1 MIDTLRLAQGQRL
14 IAISDVHGH
23 IRQLHALLDKV
34 RYCDADA
41 LVFVGDY
48 IERGAQSLPVLEF
61 VARLFAARPQNVRL
75 LLGNWEL
82 YILSAIEKGDCAL
95 LYKNRQRLLARAG
108 NTLYGE
114 MCARL
119 GLDADSE
126 AAMRAAHPKV
136 LEKFGALIRFFLERP
151 IVLDAGEMVFVHG
164 GLPHGDLAALDAS
177 HPYRYLKCDDFFQ
190 QETAFERTVVVGH
203 MPTVNAR
210 PHVQCALPYFDSR
223 RNIIGIDGG
232 CGVKHSGQLNALL
245 WRDGVFSCACVHDGA
260 LPAVRA
266 KSAQAESKNSLNVHY
281 FEPLRVLSQEGALAR
296 VQHEATGHVL
306 WVPAD
311 DIWQEE
317 GIDHTETTDYAL
329 GVEAGD
335 RLYVVRQTPRG
346 LLAQKNGVTGWYYGA
361 WEG

>member
-61 VARLFAARPQNVRL
+61 VAQLYARNPQNVRL

-119 GLDADSE
+119 GLNSDSE
-126 AAMRAAHPKV
+126 AAMRAAHPRV
-136 LEKFGALIRFFLERP
+136 MEKFGALIRFFLERP
-151 IVLDAGEMVFVHG
+151 IVLDAGAMVFVHG
-164 GLPHGDLAALDAS
+164 GLPHGDLAALNFS
-177 HPYRYLKCDDFFQ
+177 HPYQYLKRDDFFQ
-190 QETAFERTVVVGH
+190 QETVFERPVVVGH

-210 PHVQCALPYFDSR
+210 PGVPCALPYFNPR
-223 RNIIGIDGG
+223 RNVIGIDGG
-232 CGVKHSGQLNALL
+232 CGVKRNGQLNALL
-245 WRDGVFSCACVHDGA
+245 WRDGVFSCACVYGA

-266 KSAQAESKNSLNVHY
+266 KSAQAESADSLNVHY
-281 FEPLRVLSQEGALAR
+281 FEPVRVLSQEGALAR

-317 GIDHTETTDYAL
+317 GIAHTETTDYAL

-361 WEG
+361 WEA

>member
-23 IRQLHALLDKV
+23 IQLLHALLDQV
-34 RYCDADA
+34 RYCEDDA
-41 LVFVGDY
+41 LVFLGDY
-48 IERGAQSLPVLEF
+48 IERGAHSLPVLEF

-164 GLPHGDLAALDAS
+164 GLPHGDLAALDPD
-177 HPYRYLKCDDFFQ
+177 HPYRCMKFDDFLWQDSVF
-190 QETAFERTVVVGH
+190 ARPVVFGH
-203 MPTVNAR
+203 MPVVNGR
-210 PHVQCALPYFDSR
+210 RHVPCALPYFDAR
-223 RNIIGIDGG
+223 RNVIGIDGG
-232 CGVKHSGQLNALL
+232 CGVKHEGQLNALL
-245 WRDGVFSCACVHDGA
+245 WRDGVFSCDCVSGD
-260 LPAVRA
+260 LPVVRA

-296 VQHEATGHVL
+296 VRHEATARVL
-306 WVPAD
+306 WAATD
-311 DIWQEE
+311 GIWQED
-317 GIDHTETTDYAL
+317 GRDHTETTDFAL
-329 GVEAGD
+329 GVEVGD
-335 RLYVVRQTPRG
+335 LLQVVRQTPRG

-361 WEG
+361 WEA

>member
-164 GLPHGDLAALDAS
+164 GLPHGDLAALDPD
-177 HPYRYLKCDDFFQ
+177 HPYRCMKFDDFLWQDSVF
-190 QETAFERTVVVGH
+190 ARPVVFGH
-203 MPTVNAR
+203 MPVVNGR
-210 PHVQCALPYFDSR
+210 RHVPCALPYFDAR
-223 RNIIGIDGG
+223 RNVIGIDGG
-232 CGVKHSGQLNALL
+232 CGVKHEGQLNALL
-245 WRDGVFSCACVHDGA
+245 WRDGVFSCDCVSGD
-260 LPAVRA
+260 LPVVRA

-296 VQHEATGHVL
+296 VRHEATGRVL
-306 WVPAD
+306 WAATD
-311 DIWQEE
+311 GIWQED
-317 GIDHTETTDYAL
+317 GRDHTETTDFAL

-335 RLYVVRQTPRG
+335 QLYVVRQTPRG

>member
-23 IRQLHALLDKV
+23 IQLLHALLDQV
-34 RYCDADA
+34 RYCEDDA
-41 LVFVGDY
+41 LVFLGDY
-48 IERGAQSLPVLEF
+48 IERGAHSLPVLEF

-136 LEKFGALIRFFLERP
+136 MEKFGALIRFFLERP

-164 GLPHGDLAALDAS
+164 GLPHGDLAALDPD
-177 HPYRYLKCDDFFQ
+177 HPYRCMKFDDFLWQDSVF
-190 QETAFERTVVVGH
+190 ARPVVFGH
-203 MPTVNAR
+203 MPVVNGR
-210 PHVQCALPYFDSR
+210 RHVPCALPYFDAR
-223 RNIIGIDGG
+223 RNVIGIDGG
-232 CGVKHSGQLNALL
+232 CGVKHEGQLNALL
-245 WRDGVFSCACVHDGA
+245 WRDGVFSCDCVSGD
-260 LPAVRA
+260 LPVVRA

-296 VQHEATGHVL
+296 VRHEATGRVL
-306 WVPAD
+306 WAFAG

-361 WEG
+361 WEA

>member
-61 VARLFAARPQNVRL
+61 VAQLYARNPQNVRL

-164 GLPHGDLAALDAS
+164 GLPHGDLAALDPD
-177 HPYRYLKCDDFFQ
+177 HPYRCMKFDDFLWQDSVF
-190 QETAFERTVVVGH
+190 ARPVVFGH
-203 MPTVNAR
+203 MPVVNGR
-210 PHVQCALPYFDSR
+210 RHVPCALPYFDAR
-223 RNIIGIDGG
+223 RNVIGIDGG
-232 CGVKHSGQLNALL
+232 CGVKHEGQLNALL
-245 WRDGVFSCACVHDGA
+245 WRDGVFSCDCVSGD
-260 LPAVRA
+260 LPVVRA
-266 KSAQAESKNSLNVHY
+266 KSAQAESADSLSEHY
-281 FEPLRVLSQEGALAR
+281 FETVSVLGREGPLAR
-296 VQHEATGHVL
+296 VRHEDTGRVL
-306 WVPAD
+306 WTVASRL
-311 DIWQEE
+311 WQKD
-317 GIDHTETTDYAL
+317 GKSHAETTDYAL
-329 GVEAGD
+329 SVEEVD
-335 RLYVVRQTPRG
+335 LLRVVYQAPRG
-346 LLAQKNGVTGWYYGA
+346 VLAQKNGVTGWYYGA
-361 WEG
+361 WEA

>member
-23 IRQLHALLDKV
+23 IQLLHALLDQV
-34 RYCDADA
+34 RYCEDDA
-41 LVFVGDY
+41 LVFLGDY
-48 IERGAQSLPVLEF
+48 IERGAHSLPVLEF
-61 VARLFAARPQNVRL
+61 VAQLYARNPQNVRL

-95 LYKNRQRLLARAG
+95 LYKNQQRLLARAG

-164 GLPHGDLAALDAS
+164 GLPHGDLAALDPG
-177 HPYRYLKCDDFFQ
+177 HPYRCMKFDDFLWQDSVF
-190 QETAFERTVVVGH
+190 ARPVVFGH
-203 MPTVNAR
+203 MPVVNGR
-210 PHVQCALPYFDSR
+210 RHVPCALPYFDAR
-223 RNIIGIDGG
+223 RNVIGIDGG
-232 CGVKHSGQLNALL
+232 CGVKHEGQLNALL
-245 WRDGVFSCACVHDGA
+245 WRDGVFSCDCVSGD
-260 LPAVRA
+260 LPVVRA

-281 FEPLRVLSQEGALAR
+281 FEPLRVLSREGALAR
-296 VQHEATGHVL
+296 VRHEATGRVL
-306 WVPAD
+306 WASAG

-361 WEG
+361 WEA

>member
-164 GLPHGDLAALDAS
+164 GLPHGDLAALDPD
-177 HPYRYLKCDDFFQ
+177 HPYRCMKFDDFLWQDSVF
-190 QETAFERTVVVGH
+190 ARPVVFGH
-203 MPTVNAR
+203 MPVVNGR
-210 PHVQCALPYFDSR
+210 RHVPCALPYFDAR
-223 RNIIGIDGG
+223 RNVIGIDGG
-232 CGVKHSGQLNALL
+232 CGVKHEGQLNALL
-245 WRDGVFSCACVHDGA
+245 WRDGVFSCDCVSGD
-260 LPAVRA
+260 LPVVRA

-296 VQHEATGHVL
+296 VRHEATGRVL
-306 WVPAD
+306 WAATD
-311 DIWQEE
+311 GIWQED
-317 GIDHTETTDYAL
+317 GRDHTETTDFAL

-335 RLYVVRQTPRG
+335 QLYVVRQTPRG

-361 WEG
+361 WEA

>member
-151 IVLDAGEMVFVHG
+151 IVLDGRNCY
-164 GLPHGDLAALDAS
+164 DLDAFRDTHLLYES
-177 HPYRYLKCDDFFQ
+177 IGRPVIDYLYLEK
-190 QETAFERTVVVGH
+190 
-203 MPTVNAR
+203 
-210 PHVQCALPYFDSR
+210 
-223 RNIIGIDGG
+223 
-232 CGVKHSGQLNALL
+232 
-245 WRDGVFSCACVHDGA
+245 
-260 LPAVRA
+260 
-266 KSAQAESKNSLNVHY
+266 
-281 FEPLRVLSQEGALAR
+281 
-296 VQHEATGHVL
+296 
-306 WVPAD
+306 
-311 DIWQEE
+311 
-317 GIDHTETTDYAL
+317 
-329 GVEAGD
+329 
-335 RLYVVRQTPRG
+335 
-346 LLAQKNGVTGWYYGA
+346 
-361 WEG
+361 

>member
-1 MIDTLRLAQGQRL
+1 MIDTLRLARGQRL

-34 RYCDADA
+34 QYCDADA
-41 LVFVGDY
+41 LVFAGDY

-61 VARLFAARPQNVRL
+61 VAQLYARNPQNVRL

-164 GLPHGDLAALDAS
+164 GLPHGDLAALDPD
-177 HPYRYLKCDDFFQ
+177 HPYRCMKFDDFLWQDSVF
-190 QETAFERTVVVGH
+190 ARPVVFGH
-203 MPTVNAR
+203 MPVVNGR
-210 PHVQCALPYFDSR
+210 RHVPCALPYFDAR
-223 RNIIGIDGG
+223 RNVIGIDGG
-232 CGVKHSGQLNALL
+232 CGVKHEGQLNALL
-245 WRDGVFSCACVHDGA
+245 WRDGVFSCDCVSGD
-260 LPAVRA
+260 LPVVRA

-296 VQHEATGHVL
+296 VRHEATARVL
-306 WVPAD
+306 WAATD
-311 DIWQEE
+311 GIWQED
-317 GIDHTETTDYAL
+317 GRDHTETTDFAL

-335 RLYVVRQTPRG
+335 QLYVVRQTPRG

-361 WEG
+361 WEA

>member
-61 VARLFAARPQNVRL
+61 VAQLYARNPQNVRL

-151 IVLDAGEMVFVHG
+151 IVLDAGGNGIRARRPAARRFG
-164 GLPHGDLAALDAS
+164 GAGSRPSLQM
-177 HPYRYLKCDDFFQ
+177 YRNSMIFFGR
-190 QETAFERTVVVGH
+190 TAFSRGRSSLAICQWSTAGA
-203 MPTVNAR
+203 MYR
-210 PHVQCALPYFDSR
+210 ALCR
-223 RNIIGIDGG
+223 I
-232 CGVKHSGQLNALL
+232 LT
-245 WRDGVFSCACVHDGA
+245 
-260 LPAVRA
+260 RA
-266 KSAQAESKNSLNVHY
+266 
-281 FEPLRVLSQEGALAR
+281 
-296 VQHEATGHVL
+296 AT
-306 WVPAD
+306 
-311 DIWQEE
+311 
-317 GIDHTETTDYAL
+317 
-329 GVEAGD
+329 
-335 RLYVVRQTPRG
+335 
-346 LLAQKNGVTGWYYGA
+346 
-361 WEG
+361 

>member
-61 VARLFAARPQNVRL
+61 VAQLYARNPQNVRL

-164 GLPHGDLAALDAS
+164 GLPHGDLAALDPD
-177 HPYRYLKCDDFFQ
+177 HPYRCMKFDDFLWQDSVF
-190 QETAFERTVVVGH
+190 ARPVVFGH
-203 MPTVNAR
+203 MPVVNGR
-210 PHVQCALPYFDSR
+210 RHVPCALPYFDAR
-223 RNIIGIDGG
+223 RNVIGIDGG
-232 CGVKHSGQLNALL
+232 CGVKHEGQLNALL
-245 WRDGVFSCACVHDGA
+245 WRDGVFSCDCVSGD
-260 LPAVRA
+260 LPVVRA

-296 VQHEATGHVL
+296 VRHEATGRVL
-306 WVPAD
+306 WAATD
-311 DIWQEE
+311 GIWQED
-317 GIDHTETTDYAL
+317 GRDHTETTDFAL
-329 GVEAGD
+329 GVEVGD
-335 RLYVVRQTPRG
+335 LLQVVRQTPRG

-361 WEG
+361 WEA

>member
-164 GLPHGDLAALDAS
+164 GLPHGDLAALDPD
-177 HPYRYLKCDDFFQ
+177 HPYRCMKFDDFLWQDSVF
-190 QETAFERTVVVGH
+190 ARPVVFGH
-203 MPTVNAR
+203 MPVVNGR
-210 PHVQCALPYFDSR
+210 RHVPCALPYFDAR
-223 RNIIGIDGG
+223 RNVIGIDGG
-232 CGVKHSGQLNALL
+232 CGVKHEGQLNALL
-245 WRDGVFSCACVHDGA
+245 WRDGVFSCDCVSGD
-260 LPAVRA
+260 LPVVRA

-296 VQHEATGHVL
+296 VRHEATGRVL
-306 WVPAD
+306 WAFAG

>member
-48 IERGAQSLPVLEF
+48 IERGAHSLPVLEF
-61 VARLFAARPQNVRL
+61 VARLFAARPHNVRL

-82 YILSAIEKGDCAL
+82 YILSAIEKGDCVL

-164 GLPHGDLAALDAS
+164 GLPHGDLAALDPD
-177 HPYRYLKCDDFFQ
+177 HPYRCMKFDDFLWQDSVF
-190 QETAFERTVVVGH
+190 ARPVVFGH
-203 MPTVNAR
+203 MPVVNGR
-210 PHVQCALPYFDSR
+210 RHVPCALPYFDAR
-223 RNIIGIDGG
+223 RNVIGIDGG
-232 CGVKHSGQLNALL
+232 CGVKHEGQLNALL
-245 WRDGVFSCACVHDGA
+245 WRDGVFSCDCVSGD
-260 LPAVRA
+260 LPVVRA

-296 VQHEATGHVL
+296 VRHEATGRVL
-306 WVPAD
+306 WAFAG

>member
-23 IRQLHALLDKV
+23 IQLLHALLDQV
-34 RYCDADA
+34 RYCEDDA
-41 LVFVGDY
+41 LVFLGDF
-48 IERGAQSLPVLEF
+48 IERGAHSLPVLEF

-136 LEKFGALIRFFLERP
+136 MEKFGALIRFFLERP

-164 GLPHGDLAALDAS
+164 GLPHGDLAALDPD
-177 HPYRYLKCDDFFQ
+177 HPYRCMKFDDFLWQDSVF
-190 QETAFERTVVVGH
+190 ARPVVFGH
-203 MPTVNAR
+203 MPVVN
-210 PHVQCALPYFDSR
+210 
-223 RNIIGIDGG
+223 
-232 CGVKHSGQLNALL
+232 
-245 WRDGVFSCACVHDGA
+245 GA
-260 LPAVRA
+260 
-266 KSAQAESKNSLNVHY
+266 
-281 FEPLRVLSQEGALAR
+281 
-296 VQHEATGHVL
+296 T
-306 WVPAD
+306 
-311 DIWQEE
+311 
-317 GIDHTETTDYAL
+317 
-329 GVEAGD
+329 
-335 RLYVVRQTPRG
+335 
-346 LLAQKNGVTGWYYGA
+346 
-361 WEG
+361 

>member
-61 VARLFAARPQNVRL
+61 VAQLYARNPQNVRL

-164 GLPHGDLAALDAS
+164 GLPHGDLAALDPD
-177 HPYRYLKCDDFFQ
+177 HPYRCMKFDDFLWQDSVF
-190 QETAFERTVVVGH
+190 ARPVVFGH
-203 MPTVNAR
+203 MPVVDGR
-210 PHVQCALPYFDSR
+210 RHVPCALPYFDAR
-223 RNIIGIDGG
+223 RNVIGIDGG
-232 CGVKHSGQLNALL
+232 CGVKRNGQLNALL
-245 WRDGVFSCACVHDGA
+245 WRDGVFSCDCVSGD
-260 LPAVRA
+260 LPVVRA
-266 KSAQAESKNSLNVHY
+266 KSAQAESADSLNVHY
-281 FEPLRVLSQEGALAR
+281 FEPVRVLSQEGALAR

-317 GIDHTETTDYAL
+317 GIAHTETTDYAL

-335 RLYVVRQTPRG
+335 QLYVVRQTPRG

-361 WEG
+361 WEA

>member
-48 IERGAQSLPVLEF
+48 IERGAHSLPVLEF

-136 LEKFGALIRFFLERP
+136 LEKIVAL
-151 IVLDAGEMVFVHG
+151 
-164 GLPHGDLAALDAS
+164 
-177 HPYRYLKCDDFFQ
+177 
-190 QETAFERTVVVGH
+190 
-203 MPTVNAR
+203 
-210 PHVQCALPYFDSR
+210 
-223 RNIIGIDGG
+223 
-232 CGVKHSGQLNALL
+232 
-245 WRDGVFSCACVHDGA
+245 
-260 LPAVRA
+260 
-266 KSAQAESKNSLNVHY
+266 
-281 FEPLRVLSQEGALAR
+281 
-296 VQHEATGHVL
+296 
-306 WVPAD
+306 
-311 DIWQEE
+311 
-317 GIDHTETTDYAL
+317 
-329 GVEAGD
+329 
-335 RLYVVRQTPRG
+335 
-346 LLAQKNGVTGWYYGA
+346 
-361 WEG
+361 

>member
-23 IRQLHALLDKV
+23 IQLLHALLDQV
-34 RYCDADA
+34 RYCEDDA
-41 LVFVGDY
+41 LVFLGDY
-48 IERGAQSLPVLEF
+48 IERGAHSLPVLEF
-61 VARLFAARPQNVRL
+61 VAQLYARNPQNVRL

-164 GLPHGDLAALDAS
+164 GLPHGDLAALDPD
-177 HPYRYLKCDDFFQ
+177 HPYRCMKFDDFLWQDSVF
-190 QETAFERTVVVGH
+190 ARPVVFGH
-203 MPTVNAR
+203 MPVVNGR
-210 PHVQCALPYFDSR
+210 RHVPCALPYFDAR
-223 RNIIGIDGG
+223 RNVIGIDGG
-232 CGVKHSGQLNALL
+232 CGVKHEGQLNALL
-245 WRDGVFSCACVHDGA
+245 WRDGVFSCDCVSGD
-260 LPAVRA
+260 LPVVRA

-296 VQHEATGHVL
+296 VRHEATARVL
-306 WVPAD
+306 WAATD
-311 DIWQEE
+311 GIWQED
-317 GIDHTETTDYAL
+317 GRDHTETTDFAL

-335 RLYVVRQTPRG
+335 QLYVVRQTPRG

-361 WEG
+361 WEA

>member
-61 VARLFAARPQNVRL
+61 VAQLYARNPQNVRL

-136 LEKFGALIRFFLERP
+136 MEKFGALIRFFLERP

-164 GLPHGDLAALDAS
+164 GLPHGDLAALDPD
-177 HPYRYLKCDDFFQ
+177 HPYRCMKFDDFLWQDSVF
-190 QETAFERTVVVGH
+190 ARPVVFGH
-203 MPTVNAR
+203 MPVVNGR
-210 PHVQCALPYFDSR
+210 RHVPCALPYFDAR
-223 RNIIGIDGG
+223 RNVIGIDGG
-232 CGVKHSGQLNALL
+232 CGVKHEGQLNALL
-245 WRDGVFSCACVHDGA
+245 WRDGVFSCDCVSGD

-296 VQHEATGHVL
+296 VRHEATARVL
-306 WVPAD
+306 WAATD
-311 DIWQEE
+311 GIWQED
-317 GIDHTETTDYAL
+317 GRDHTETTDFAL

-335 RLYVVRQTPRG
+335 QLYVVRQTPRG

-361 WEG
+361 WEA

>member
-23 IRQLHALLDKV
+23 IQLLHALLDQV
-34 RYCDADA
+34 RYCEDDA
-41 LVFVGDY
+41 LVFLGDF
-48 IERGAQSLPVLEF
+48 IERGAHSLPVLEF

-164 GLPHGDLAALDAS
+164 GLPHGDLAALDPD
-177 HPYRYLKCDDFFQ
+177 HPYRCMKFDDFLWQDSVF
-190 QETAFERTVVVGH
+190 ARPVVFGH
-203 MPTVNAR
+203 MPVVNGR
-210 PHVQCALPYFDSR
+210 RHVPCALPYFDAR
-223 RNIIGIDGG
+223 RNVIGIDGG
-232 CGVKHSGQLNALL
+232 CGVKHEGQLNALL
-245 WRDGVFSCACVHDGA
+245 WRDGVFSCDCVSGD
-260 LPAVRA
+260 LPVVRA

-296 VQHEATGHVL
+296 VRHEATGRVL
-306 WVPAD
+306 WAFAG

>member
-164 GLPHGDLAALDAS
+164 GLPHGDLAALDPD
-177 HPYRYLKCDDFFQ
+177 HPYRCMKFDDFLWQDSVF
-190 QETAFERTVVVGH
+190 ARPVVFGH
-203 MPTVNAR
+203 MPVVNGR
-210 PHVQCALPYFDSR
+210 RHVPCALPYFDAR
-223 RNIIGIDGG
+223 RNVIGIDGG
-232 CGVKHSGQLNALL
+232 CGVKHEGQLNALL
-245 WRDGVFSCACVHDGA
+245 WRDGVFSCDCVSGD

-296 VQHEATGHVL
+296 VRHEATGRVL
-306 WVPAD
+306 WAATD
-311 DIWQEE
+311 GIWQED
-317 GIDHTETTDYAL
+317 GRDHTETTDFAL

-335 RLYVVRQTPRG
+335 QLYVVRQTPRG

-361 WEG
+361 WEA

>member
-61 VARLFAARPQNVRL
+61 VAQLYARNPQNVRL

-119 GLDADSE
+119 GLNSDSE
-126 AAMRAAHPKV
+126 AAMRAAHPRV
-136 LEKFGALIRFFLERP
+136 MEKFGALIRFFLERP

-164 GLPHGDLAALDAS
+164 GLPHGDLAALDS
-177 HPYRYLKCDDFFQ
+177 DHPYRCMKFDDFLWQDSVF
-190 QETAFERTVVVGH
+190 ARPVVFGH
-203 MPTVNAR
+203 MPVVNGR
-210 PHVQCALPYFDSR
+210 RHVPCALPYFDAR
-223 RNIIGIDGG
+223 RNVIGIDGG
-232 CGVKHSGQLNALL
+232 CGVKHEGQLNALL
-245 WRDGVFSCACVHDGA
+245 WRDGVFSCDCVSGD

-281 FEPLRVLSQEGALAR
+281 FEPLRVLSQEGAHAR
-296 VQHEATGHVL
+296 VRHEATGRVL
-306 WVPAD
+306 WAATD
-311 DIWQEE
+311 GIWQED
-317 GIDHTETTDYAL
+317 GRDHTETTDFAL

-335 RLYVVRQTPRG
+335 QLYVVRQTPRG

-361 WEG
+361 WEA

>member
-61 VARLFAARPQNVRL
+61 VAQLYARNPQNVRL

-164 GLPHGDLAALDAS
+164 GLPHGDLAALDPD
-177 HPYRYLKCDDFFQ
+177 HPYRCMKFDDFLWQDSVF
-190 QETAFERTVVVGH
+190 ARPVVFGH
-203 MPTVNAR
+203 MPVVNGR
-210 PHVQCALPYFDSR
+210 RHVPCALPYFDAR
-223 RNIIGIDGG
+223 RNVIGIDGG
-232 CGVKHSGQLNALL
+232 CGVKHEGQLNALL
-245 WRDGVFSCACVHDGA
+245 WRDGVFSCDCVSGD

-296 VQHEATGHVL
+296 VRHEATARVL
-306 WVPAD
+306 WAATD
-311 DIWQEE
+311 GIWQED
-317 GIDHTETTDYAL
+317 GRDHTETTDFAL

-335 RLYVVRQTPRG
+335 QLYVVRQTPRG

-361 WEG
+361 WEA

>member
-61 VARLFAARPQNVRL
+61 VAQLYARNPQNVRL

-164 GLPHGDLAALDAS
+164 GLPHGDLAALDPD
-177 HPYRYLKCDDFFQ
+177 HPYRCMKFDDFLWQDSVF
-190 QETAFERTVVVGH
+190 ARPVVFGH
-203 MPTVNAR
+203 MPVVNGR
-210 PHVQCALPYFDSR
+210 RHVPCALPYFDAR
-223 RNIIGIDGG
+223 RNVIGIDGG
-232 CGVKHSGQLNALL
+232 CGVKHEGQLNALL
-245 WRDGVFSCACVHDGA
+245 WRDGVFSCDCVSGD
-260 LPAVRA
+260 LPVVRA

-296 VQHEATGHVL
+296 VRHEATGRVL
-306 WVPAD
+306 WAFAG

>member
-23 IRQLHALLDKV
+23 IQLLHALLDQV
-34 RYCDADA
+34 RYCEDDA
-41 LVFVGDY
+41 LVFLGDY
-48 IERGAQSLPVLEF
+48 IERGAHSLPVLEF

-136 LEKFGALIRFFLERP
+136 MEKFGALIRFFLERP
-151 IVLDAGEMVFVHG
+151 IVLDAGKMVFVHG
-164 GLPHGDLAALDAS
+164 GLPHGDLAALDPD
-177 HPYRYLKCDDFFQ
+177 HPYRCMKFDDFLWQDSVF
-190 QETAFERTVVVGH
+190 ARPVVFGH
-203 MPTVNAR
+203 MPVVNGR
-210 PHVQCALPYFDSR
+210 RHVPCALPYFDAR
-223 RNIIGIDGG
+223 RNVIGIDGG
-232 CGVKHSGQLNALL
+232 CGVKHEGQLNALL
-245 WRDGVFSCACVHDGA
+245 WRDGVFSCDCVSGD
-260 LPAVRA
+260 LPVVRA

-296 VQHEATGHVL
+296 VRHEATGRVL
-306 WVPAD
+306 WAFAG

>member
-61 VARLFAARPQNVRL
+61 VAQLYARNPQNVRL

-164 GLPHGDLAALDAS
+164 GLPHGDLAALDPD
-177 HPYRYLKCDDFFQ
+177 HPYRCMKFDDFLWQDSVF
-190 QETAFERTVVVGH
+190 ARPVVFGH
-203 MPTVNAR
+203 MPVVNGR
-210 PHVQCALPYFDSR
+210 RHVPCALPYFDAR
-223 RNIIGIDGG
+223 RNVIGIDGG
-232 CGVKHSGQLNALL
+232 CGVKHEGQLNALH
-245 WRDGVFSCACVHDGA
+245 WRDGVFSCDCVSGD
-260 LPAVRA
+260 LPVVRA

-281 FEPLRVLSQEGALAR
+281 FEPLRVLSREGALAR
-296 VQHEATGHVL
+296 VRHEATGRVL
-306 WVPAD
+306 WASAG

-361 WEG
+361 WEA

>member
-48 IERGAQSLPVLEF
+48 IERGAHSLPVLEF
-61 VARLFAARPQNVRL
+61 VAQLYARNPQNVRL

-164 GLPHGDLAALDAS
+164 GLPHGDLAALDPD
-177 HPYRYLKCDDFFQ
+177 HPYRCMKFDDFLWQDSVF
-190 QETAFERTVVVGH
+190 ARPVVFGH
-203 MPTVNAR
+203 MPVVNGR
-210 PHVQCALPYFDSR
+210 RHVPCALPYFDAR
-223 RNIIGIDGG
+223 RNVIGIDGG
-232 CGVKHSGQLNALL
+232 CGVKHEGQLNALL
-245 WRDGVFSCACVHDGA
+245 WRDGVFSCDCVSGD
-260 LPAVRA
+260 LPVVRA

-296 VQHEATGHVL
+296 VRHEATGRVL
-306 WVPAD
+306 WAATD
-311 DIWQEE
+311 GIWQED
-317 GIDHTETTDYAL
+317 GRDHTETTDFAL

-335 RLYVVRQTPRG
+335 QLYVVRQTPRG

-361 WEG
+361 WEA

>member
-23 IRQLHALLDKV
+23 IQLLHALLDQV
-34 RYCDADA
+34 RYCEDDA
-41 LVFVGDY
+41 LVFLGDY
-48 IERGAQSLPVLEF
+48 IERGAHSLPVLEF

-95 LYKNRQRLLARAG
+95 LHKNRSAFGARGQHAIWRDVRAPG
-108 NTLYGE
+108 
-114 MCARL
+114 L
-119 GLDADSE
+119 GSDSE

-136 LEKFGALIRFFLERP
+136 MEHFGALIRFFLARP
-151 IVLDAGEMVFVHG
+151 LVLDAGEMVFVHG

-177 HPYRYLKCDDFFQ
+177 HPYRYLKCDDFFR
-190 QETAFERTVVVGH
+190 QETAFERPVVVGH

-210 PHVQCALPYFDSR
+210 PRVPCALPYFNPR
-223 RNIIGIDGG
+223 RNVIGIDGG
-232 CGVKHSGQLNALL
+232 CGVKRNGQLNALL
-245 WRDGVFSCACVHDGA
+245 WRDGVFSCDCVYDA

-266 KSAQAESKNSLNVHY
+266 KSAQAESADALNVHY
-281 FEPLRVLSQEGALAR
+281 FEPVRVLSREGALAR
-296 VQHEATGHVL
+296 VRHEATGHVL
-306 WVPAD
+306 WAPAD

-317 GIDHTETTDYAL
+317 GLDHTETTDFAL

-335 RLYVVRQTPRG
+335 QLYVVRQTPRG

-361 WEG
+361 WEA

>member
-61 VARLFAARPQNVRL
+61 VAQLYARNPQNVRL

-164 GLPHGDLAALDAS
+164 GLPHGDLAALDPD
-177 HPYRYLKCDDFFQ
+177 HPYRCMKFDDFLWQDSVF
-190 QETAFERTVVVGH
+190 ARPVVFGH
-203 MPTVNAR
+203 MPVVNGR
-210 PHVQCALPYFDSR
+210 RHVPCALPYFDAR
-223 RNIIGIDGG
+223 RNVIGIDGG
-232 CGVKHSGQLNALL
+232 CGVKHEGQLNALL
-245 WRDGVFSCACVHDGA
+245 WRDGVFSCDCVSGD
-260 LPAVRA
+260 LPVVRA

-296 VQHEATGHVL
+296 VRHEATGRVL
-306 WVPAD
+306 WAATD
-311 DIWQEE
+311 GIWQED
-317 GIDHTETTDYAL
+317 GRDHTETTDFAL

-335 RLYVVRQTPRG
+335 QLYVVRQTPRG

-361 WEG
+361 WEA

>member
-23 IRQLHALLDKV
+23 IQLLHALLDQV
-34 RYCDADA
+34 RYCEDDA
-41 LVFVGDY
+41 LVFLGDY
-48 IERGAQSLPVLEF
+48 IERGAHSLPVLEF
-61 VARLFAARPQNVRL
+61 VAQLYARNPQNVRL

-119 GLDADSE
+119 GLNSDSE
-126 AAMRAAHPKV
+126 AAMRAAHPRV
-136 LEKFGALIRFFLERP
+136 MEKFGALIRFFLERP
-151 IVLDAGEMVFVHG
+151 IVLDAGAMVFVHG
-164 GLPHGDLAALDAS
+164 GLPHGDLAALNFS
-177 HPYRYLKCDDFFQ
+177 HPYQYLKRDDFFQ
-190 QETAFERTVVVGH
+190 QETVFERPVVVGH

-210 PHVQCALPYFDSR
+210 PGVPCALPYFNPR
-223 RNIIGIDGG
+223 RNVIGIDGG
-232 CGVKHSGQLNALL
+232 CGVKRNGQLNALL
-245 WRDGVFSCACVHDGA
+245 WRDGVFSCACVYGA

-266 KSAQAESKNSLNVHY
+266 KSAQAESADSLNVHY
-281 FEPLRVLSQEGALAR
+281 FEPVRVLSQEGALAR

-317 GIDHTETTDYAL
+317 GIAHTETTDYAL

-361 WEG
+361 WEA

>member
-164 GLPHGDLAALDAS
+164 GLPHGDLAALDPD
-177 HPYRYLKCDDFFQ
+177 HPYRCMKFDDFLWQDSVF
-190 QETAFERTVVVGH
+190 ARPVVFGH
-203 MPTVNAR
+203 MPVVNGR
-210 PHVQCALPYFDSR
+210 RHVPCALPYFDAR
-223 RNIIGIDGG
+223 RNVIGIDGG
-232 CGVKHSGQLNALL
+232 CGVKHEGQLNALL
-245 WRDGVFSCACVHDGA
+245 WRDGVFSCDCVSGD

-296 VQHEATGHVL
+296 VRHEATARVL
-306 WVPAD
+306 WAATD
-311 DIWQEE
+311 GIWQED
-317 GIDHTETTDYAL
+317 GRDHTETTDFAL

-335 RLYVVRQTPRG
+335 QLYVVRQTPRG

-361 WEG
+361 WEA

>member
-61 VARLFAARPQNVRL
+61 VAQLYARNPQNVRL

-164 GLPHGDLAALDAS
+164 GLPHGDLAALDPD
-177 HPYRYLKCDDFFQ
+177 HPYRCMKFDDFLWQDSVF
-190 QETAFERTVVVGH
+190 ARPVVFGH
-203 MPTVNAR
+203 MPVVNGR
-210 PHVQCALPYFDSR
+210 RHVPCALPYFDAR
-223 RNIIGIDGG
+223 RNVIGIDGG
-232 CGVKHSGQLNALL
+232 CGVKHEGQLNALL
-245 WRDGVFSCACVHDGA
+245 WRDGVFSCDCVSGD
-260 LPAVRA
+260 LPVVRA

-296 VQHEATGHVL
+296 VRHEATGRVL
-306 WVPAD
+306 WAATD
-311 DIWQEE
+311 GIWQED
-317 GIDHTETTDYAL
+317 GRDHTETTDFAL

-335 RLYVVRQTPRG
+335 QLYVVRQTPRG

>member
-23 IRQLHALLDKV
+23 IRQLHTLLDKV

-61 VARLFAARPQNVRL
+61 VAQLYARNPQNVRL

-164 GLPHGDLAALDAS
+164 GLPHGDLAALDPD
-177 HPYRYLKCDDFFQ
+177 HPYRCMKFDDFLWQDSVF
-190 QETAFERTVVVGH
+190 ARPVVFGH
-203 MPTVNAR
+203 MPVVNGR
-210 PHVQCALPYFDSR
+210 RHVPCALPYFDAR
-223 RNIIGIDGG
+223 RNVIGIDGG
-232 CGVKHSGQLNALL
+232 CGVKHEGQLNALL
-245 WRDGVFSCACVHDGA
+245 WRDGVFSCDCVSGD

-296 VQHEATGHVL
+296 VRHEATGRVL
-306 WVPAD
+306 WAATD
-311 DIWQEE
+311 GIWQED
-317 GIDHTETTDYAL
+317 GRDHTETTDFAL

-335 RLYVVRQTPRG
+335 QLYVVRQTPRG

-361 WEG
+361 WEA

>member
-61 VARLFAARPQNVRL
+61 VAQLYARNPQNVRL

-164 GLPHGDLAALDAS
+164 GLPHGDLAALDPD
-177 HPYRYLKCDDFFQ
+177 HPYRCMKFDDFLWQDSVF
-190 QETAFERTVVVGH
+190 ARPVVFGH
-203 MPTVNAR
+203 MPVVNGR
-210 PHVQCALPYFDSR
+210 RHVPCALPYFDAR
-223 RNIIGIDGG
+223 RNVIGIDGG
-232 CGVKHSGQLNALL
+232 CGVKHEGQLNALL
-245 WRDGVFSCACVHDGA
+245 WRDGVFSCDCVSGD
-260 LPAVRA
+260 LPVVRA

-296 VQHEATGHVL
+296 VRHEATARVL
-306 WVPAD
+306 WAATD
-311 DIWQEE
+311 GIWQED
-317 GIDHTETTDYAL
+317 GRDHTETTDFAL

-335 RLYVVRQTPRG
+335 QLYVVRQTPRG

-361 WEG
+361 WEA